1 MFENIFRV
9 LLSRYSTIIFHYINM
24 STYIILY
31 SYQDR
36 LRKENMESIS
46 PCEDLQTIKN
56 HILLKDGEEEIQNQ
70 VCNSLLKSDG

>member
-1 MFENIFRV
+1 
-9 LLSRYSTIIFHYINM
+9 
-24 STYIILY
+24 
-31 SYQDR
+31 
-36 LRKENMESIS
+36 MESIS